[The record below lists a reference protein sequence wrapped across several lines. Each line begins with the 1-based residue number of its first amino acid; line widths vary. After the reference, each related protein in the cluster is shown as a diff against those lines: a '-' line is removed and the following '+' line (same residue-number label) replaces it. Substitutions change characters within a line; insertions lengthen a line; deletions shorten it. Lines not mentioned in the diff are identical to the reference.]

1 MVIIMRERIL
11 NDIVNAMK
19 EKDKEKLIVLRM
31 IKGAMQLEEIEKK
44 KELDDIEMTVLL
56 QKQIKTRKD
65 SITEF
70 KKGNREDLISQ
81 TQKEIDILKEYMPR
95 ELTEEEIK
103 KEVEN
108 VFDVVKP
115 QSNKDMGK
123 IMKELSFLKGKADMT
138 VVSKVVKEKLETL

>member
-11 NDIVNAMK
+11 NDIISAMK
-19 EKDKEKLIVLRM
+19 EKDKEKLVVLRM

-44 KELDDIEMTVLL
+44 RELNDIEMTVLL

-70 KKGNREDLISQ
+70 EKGKREDLIIQ

-95 ELTEEEIK
+95 ELTEDEIK

-108 VFDVVKP
+108 AFAIVKP

-123 IMKELSFLKGKADMT
+123 IMKELSSLKGKADMIL
-138 VVSKVVKEKLETL
+138 VSKVVKERLETL

>member
-11 NDIVNAMK
+11 NDIISAMK
-19 EKDKEKLIVLRM
+19 EKDKEKLVVLRM

-44 KELDDIEMTVLL
+44 RELNDIEMTVLL

-70 KKGNREDLISQ
+70 EKGKREDLITQ

-95 ELTEEEIK
+95 ELTEDEIK

-108 VFDVVKP
+108 AFAIVKP

-123 IMKELSFLKGKADMT
+123 IMKELSSLKGKADMT
-138 VVSKVVKEKLETL
+138 LVSKVVKERLETL

>member
-1 MVIIMRERIL
+1 MRERIL
-11 NDIVNAMK
+11 NDIISAMK
-19 EKDKEKLIVLRM
+19 EKDKEKLVVLRM

-44 KELDDIEMTVLL
+44 RELNDIEMTVLL

-70 KKGNREDLISQ
+70 EKGKREDLIIQ

-95 ELTEEEIK
+95 ELTEDEIK

-108 VFDVVKP
+108 AFAIVKP

-123 IMKELSFLKGKADMT
+123 IMKELSSLKGKADMIL
-138 VVSKVVKEKLETL
+138 VSKVVKERLETL